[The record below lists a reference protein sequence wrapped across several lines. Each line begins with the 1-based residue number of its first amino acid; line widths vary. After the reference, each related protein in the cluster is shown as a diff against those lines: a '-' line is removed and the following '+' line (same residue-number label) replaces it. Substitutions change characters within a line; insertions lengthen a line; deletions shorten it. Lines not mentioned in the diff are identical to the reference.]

1 MLRRLNRQ
9 LKIAYAER
17 LCAALILAKRISLS
31 LERSGDSAL
40 DETDNTALMHEM
52 QHAIAGDALML
63 AYQPKHDFRSGR
75 IRGAECLVR
84 WRHPSRG
91 MVSRDLFVPMA
102 EKTGDIRAL
111 TEWTL
116 KRAIMDQRT
125 LSAAG
130 WPLALSVNISA
141 RLLSDDAFN
150 RTALELVREAG
161 HQLCFEITETAEVD
175 DAAKAF
181 RNVERFADQGVR
193 ISIDDYGSEFSS
205 LTYLKRLPAHELK
218 IDRRF
223 VERIASS
230 KRDALMVRATIEL
243 AHELGLEVVAE
254 GVETPDALEL
264 LASMGCDLAQGY
276 MIARPMAL
284 EDLIGIL
291 AEA

>member
-1 MLRRLNRQ
+1 
-9 LKIAYAER
+9 
-17 LCAALILAKRISLS
+17 
-31 LERSGDSAL
+31 
-40 DETDNTALMHEM
+40 
-52 QHAIAGDALML
+52 
-63 AYQPKHDFRSGR
+63 SGR

-116 KRAIMDQRT
+116 KRAVIDQRT

-130 WPLALSVNISA
+130 WPLVLSINISA

-150 RTALELVREAG
+150 RSALELVREAP
-161 HQLCFEITETAEVD
+161 HQLCFEITETARVD
-175 DAAKAF
+175 DARKAF
-181 RNVERFADQGVR
+181 RNVERFADHGIR

-218 IDRRF
+218 IDKRF
-223 VERIASS
+223 VERIANS

-254 GVETPDALEL
+254 GVETPDAFEL
-264 LASMGCDLAQGY
+264 LESMGCNLAQGY
-276 MIARPMAL
+276 MIARPVAL
-284 EDLIGIL
+284 QELIAML
-291 AEA
+291 AEAA